1 MDSETARGSEKEG
14 CARMRKVFL
23 WLAVALAMVICMPA
37 LAETYII
44 DDLFASIEIPGEY
57 IVLTPKNL
65 SNYAQWLDARGGSLE
80 ETSADFERRGVQLQ
94 AWSENFD
101 LCFELRATQSQ
112 KTELIFD
119 VNEQSEAVRRDY
131 RTSHYPNNEYEGY
144 DFSSS
149 EWKNT
154 GLNGRFLIL
163 KYVKRDNSEVLH
175 RGFMRR
181 TIRNGYQID
190 FDMQVHGRGA
200 TDKDNGKLN
209 KIWETFDFIEI
220 LPMPPKAA
228 AKIAITKEPPE
239 ETNQKSFTIE
249 GTAEPGVKFTAV
261 VMRLNDPEPVV
272 IETTANK
279 NSVVEMPITLP
290 KDGVF
295 VVTLTA
301 EYQDDEVMEMVYP
314 VTYQSTLLAVNFTT
328 KPGEVST
335 QDSVKFAGTGEPGAS
350 IQVFV
355 NNEVVMTKKVTS
367 EGKFSITVDAAEE
380 GPYDVSLVFSKKKLA
395 DRRFTFHF
403 TRKWTD
409 EDMMAYLKKQSISPT
424 YAQLKKEMA
433 KYEGRIMAF
442 KSYIL
447 DVSPSGD
454 EYIIR
459 MALNKSEGKY
469 KNIILV
475 TTRQE
480 PTFEVGDRVMMY
492 GTCEGMS
499 LSTGTVGD
507 DVEEESYPCF
517 ELLLFAS
524 LE

>member
-1 MDSETARGSEKEG
+1 
-14 CARMRKVFL
+14 MRKVL
-23 WLAVALAMVICMPA
+23 LVLAMLIAFLFCTPA
-37 LAETYII
+37 TAEIYII
-44 DDLFASIEIPGEY
+44 DELLSRIEIPDNY
-57 IVLTPKNL
+57 IVLTEKNL
-65 SNYAQWLDARGGSLE
+65 SNYAQWLEARGSSME
-80 ETSADFERRGVQLQ
+80 ETLADFERRGVELQ
-94 AWSENFD
+94 AWSEEFD
-101 LCFELRATQSQ
+101 MCFELRATQSQ
-112 KTELIFD
+112 QTEMIFD
-119 VNEQSEAVRRDY
+119 VNEQSEAVRREY

-154 GLNGRFLIL
+154 GENGRFLVL
-163 KYVKRDNSEVLH
+163 KYIMRDNSEILH

-190 FDMQVHGRGA
+190 FDMQVHGRSA
-200 TDKDNGKLN
+200 TEKDNTKLN

-220 LPMPPKAA
+220 MPMPPKAA
-228 AKIAITKEPPE
+228 ARIAITDEPPE
-239 ETNQKSFTIE
+239 ETNKKSFTIE
-249 GTAEPGVKFTAV
+249 GTAEPGVKFTGV

-272 IETTANK
+272 LEAVANK
-279 NSVVEMPITLP
+279 SGKFAMPVTLP

-295 VVTLTA
+295 VITLTA
-301 EYQDDEVMEMVYP
+301 EYQDEEVLELVYP

-328 KPGEVST
+328 EPGEVST
-335 QDSVKFAGTGEPGAS
+335 SDSVKFAGTGEPGAS

-355 NNEVVMTKKVTS
+355 NSEAVLTKKVTS
-367 EGKFSITVDAAEE
+367 EGKFALTVDAQEE
-380 GPYDVSLVFSKKKLA
+380 GSYDVALVFSKKGLA
-395 DRRFTFHF
+395 DRRFTYNF

-424 YAQLKKEMA
+424 YAQLVQGME

-454 EYIIR
+454 EYIVR
-459 MALNKSEGKY
+459 MALNRKDGKY

-475 TTRQE
+475 TTGQE
-480 PTFEVGDRVMMY
+480 PTFEVGERVMMY

-499 LSTGTVGD
+499 LSTGTVDD
-507 DVEEESYPCF
+507 DVKEESYPCF
-517 ELLLFAS
+517 ALLLFAS

>member
-1 MDSETARGSEKEG
+1 
-14 CARMRKVFL
+14 MRKILL
-23 WLAVALAMVICMPA
+23 WLAVVLCLLVCMPA
-37 LAETYII
+37 MAETYII
-44 DDLFASIEIPGEY
+44 DDLFASIEITEDY
-57 IVLTPKNL
+57 VVLTPRNL
-65 SNYAQWLDARGGSLE
+65 PDYAQWLAARGGSLE

-101 LCFELRATQSQ
+101 MCFELRATQNQS
-112 KTELIFD
+112 TELIFD
-119 VNEQSEAVRRDY
+119 VNEQSEAVRRNY
-131 RTSHYPNNEYEGY
+131 RTSHYPNNEYPGY

-163 KYVKRDNSEVLH
+163 KYVMRDNSEILH

-190 FDMQVHGRGA
+190 FDMQIHGRSA
-200 TDKDNGKLN
+200 TDKDNAKLN

-220 LPMPPKAA
+220 KPMPPKAA
-228 AKIAITKEPPE
+228 AKIAITDEPPE
-239 ETNQKSFTIE
+239 ETNQKEFAIE

-272 IETTANK
+272 VEATANK
-279 NSVVEMPITLP
+279 NGSFSLPIVLP

-314 VTYQSTLLAVNFTT
+314 VTYQSTLLAVNFTA

-335 QDSVKFAGTGEPGAS
+335 QDTVKFAGTGEPGAS

-355 NNEVVMTKKVTS
+355 NNEAVMTKKVTA
-367 EGKFSITVDAAEE
+367 EGKFSITVDAQEE
-380 GPYDVSLVFSKKKLA
+380 GSYDVALVFSKKKLA
-395 DRRFTFHF
+395 DRRFTFTF

-409 EDMMAYLKKQSISPT
+409 EDMMDYLKKQSISPT
-424 YAQLKKEMA
+424 YAQLVKEMA
-433 KYEGRIMAF
+433 RYEGRIMAF
-442 KSYIL
+442 KAYIL

-454 EYIIR
+454 EYIVR
-459 MALNKSEGKY
+459 MALNRKDGKY

-475 TTRQE
+475 TTGQE
-480 PTFEVGDRVMMY
+480 PNFDLEQRVMMY

-499 LSTGTVGD
+499 LSTGTVED
-507 DVEEESYPCF
+507 DADEESYPCF
-517 ELLLFAS
+517 ALLLFAS

>member
-1 MDSETARGSEKEG
+1 
-14 CARMRKVFL
+14 MRKMLL
-23 WLAVALAMVICMPA
+23 WLAAALAMLICTPA

-44 DDLFASIEIPGEY
+44 DDLFASIEIPENY
-57 IVLTPKNL
+57 TVLTEKNL
-65 SNYAQWLDARGGSLE
+65 GSYAQWLEARGGNLE
-80 ETSADFERRGVQLQ
+80 ETSADFARRGVRLQ
-94 AWSENFD
+94 AWSEDFD
-101 LCFELRATQSQ
+101 LCFELRATQNQ

-119 VNEQSEAVRRDY
+119 VNEQSEAVRREY

-154 GLNGRFLIL
+154 GLNGRFLVL
-163 KYVKRDNSEVLH
+163 KYVMRDNSEVLY
-175 RGFMRR
+175 RGYMRR

-200 TDKDNGKLN
+200 TDKDNSKLN

-220 LPMPPKAA
+220 KPMPPKAA
-228 AKIAITKEPPE
+228 AKIAITSEPPE
-239 ETNQKSFTIE
+239 ETNQKKFVIE

-261 VMRLNDPEPVV
+261 VMRLNDPDPVV
-272 IETTANK
+272 VEATANK
-279 NSVVEMPITLP
+279 NGKFDMPITLP

-301 EYQDDEVMEMVYP
+301 EYQEDEVMEMIYP
-314 VTYQSTLLAVNFTT
+314 VTYQSTLLAVNFTA

-355 NNEVVMTKKVTS
+355 NNEAVMTKKVTA
-367 EGKFSITVDAAEE
+367 EGKFSITIDAEE
-380 GPYDVSLVFSKKKLA
+380 EGSYDVALVFSKKRLA
-395 DRRFTFHF
+395 DRRFTFSF

-424 YAQLKKEMA
+424 YAQLIKGME

-442 KSYIL
+442 KAYIL
-447 DVSPSGD
+447 DVSSSGD
-454 EYIIR
+454 EYIVR
-459 MALNKSEGKY
+459 MALNRSQGKY

-475 TTRQE
+475 TTGQE
-480 PTFEVGDRVMMY
+480 PAFELEERVMMY

-499 LSTGTVGD
+499 LSTGTVD
-507 DVEEESYPCF
+507 DEVEEESYPCF
-517 ELLLFAS
+517 ALLLFAS